1 MKHASWV
8 VAGCLI
14 AAGIAAQPAH
24 SQQTVEQ
31 YALPAGSV
39 GTMTSSDPTS
49 THSAYIKDPTPE
61 QVRAAWGSNTPNKSS
76 AHSAYVKDPSPEQVR
91 ASWGLD
97 TPNKSSYNPYHPVG
111 K

>member
-8 VAGCLI
+8 VGGCLI

-24 SQQTVEQ
+24 SQQTAQQ

-39 GTMTSSDPTS
+39 GTMGSSDPTS
-49 THSAYIKDPTPE
+49 HYSAYIKDP
-61 QVRAAWGSNTPNKSS
+61 
-76 AHSAYVKDPSPEQVR
+76 SPAQVR

-97 TPNKSSYNPYHPVG
+97 APDQSHYNAYIHDPTPSQVTASWGNPWQSGLSSYNPYR

>member
-14 AAGIAAQPAH
+14 AAGIVAQPAH
-24 SQQTVEQ
+24 SQQTAQ
-31 YALPAGSV
+31 LYALPAGSV
-39 GTMTSSDPTS
+39 GTMGSTDPTS
-49 THSAYIKDPTPE
+49 HGSAYINDPSPQ
-61 QVRAAWGSNTPNKSS
+61 QVRANWSLDTPNKNGT
-76 AHSAYVKDPSPEQVR
+76 HSAYVKDPSPEQVR

-97 TPNKSSYNPYHPVG
+97 TPEKSSYNPYHPVG